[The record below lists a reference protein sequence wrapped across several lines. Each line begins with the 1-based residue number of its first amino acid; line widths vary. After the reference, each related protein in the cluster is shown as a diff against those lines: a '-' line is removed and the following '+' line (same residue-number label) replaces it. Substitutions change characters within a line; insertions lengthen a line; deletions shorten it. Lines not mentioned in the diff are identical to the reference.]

1 MMRVLSLILVV
12 FCVVTMT
19 GPVPQPQQATPV
31 LQSSLPEDP
40 IEPPA
45 DWAWGAAGQG
55 FGYRAKQSHSG

>member
-1 MMRVLSLILVV
+1 MWRVLSLLLLV
-12 FCVVTMT
+12 FCVVIMT
-19 GPVPQPQQATPV
+19 GPVPQQPPQ

-45 DWAWGAAGQG
+45 DWAWGVAGQG

>member
-1 MMRVLSLILVV
+1 MFRVLSLILLV
-12 FCVVTMT
+12 FCVVSMA
-19 GPVPQPQQATPV
+19 GPVAQQSPV

-45 DWAWGAAGQG
+45 DWAWGVAGEG

>member
-1 MMRVLSLILVV
+1 MWRVLSLILLV

-19 GPVPQPQQATPV
+19 GPLPQQEQAPV

-45 DWAWGAAGQG
+45 EWAWGVAGEG

>member
-1 MMRVLSLILVV
+1 MWRVLSLILLV

-19 GPVPQPQQATPV
+19 GPVPQQTPV

-45 DWAWGAAGQG
+45 DWAWGVAGEG